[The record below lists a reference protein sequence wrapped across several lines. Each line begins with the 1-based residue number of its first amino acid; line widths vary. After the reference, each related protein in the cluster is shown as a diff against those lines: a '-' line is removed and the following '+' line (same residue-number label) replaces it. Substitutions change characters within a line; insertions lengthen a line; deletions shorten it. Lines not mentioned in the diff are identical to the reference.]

1 MSHIAGG
8 VEREKDNSVTDHIFQ
23 AGIGTATTR
32 RKLSGCILNYSHYFG
47 IYKKPNF
54 LCVKSLLGFKR
65 TYTFWGENIQVGP
78 GAWRS
83 V

>member
-54 LCVKSLLGFKR
+54 LCVKSLLGFK
-65 TYTFWGENIQVGP
+65 TEFHFLVETIK
-78 GAWRS
+78 
-83 V
+83 